1 LELGFSFFAGAAL
14 LAASSLGLA
23 MAQVNCETLP
33 AGPGRNLGYANFT
46 RCPPSMGVGCF
57 HHRPIIT
64 RIQGPMAERPVAL
77 LPEGRLAM
85 LQKSPPNHDDPPNHV
100 GETRLA
106 PGVSSSV
113 KPIPARKLVADKL
126 LWETLERWKRSSPEL
141 DRIQFLKT
149 VPFFNELSHRQLK
162 TVSDTIFER
171 NYETDELIFEEG
183 QPGAALF
190 LILDGKVAVEMCREN
205 HTTTLAILEK
215 GAFFGEMALLN
226 EAPRSAN
233 ARSLERTYTLA
244 LYRNDLRQL
253 IQRDPQTA
261 CQIYR
266 ALASMIGDR
275 LRLTNELME
284 TEISTEKV

>member
-1 LELGFSFFAGAAL
+1 
-14 LAASSLGLA
+14 
-23 MAQVNCETLP
+23 
-33 AGPGRNLGYANFT
+33 
-46 RCPPSMGVGCF
+46 
-57 HHRPIIT
+57 
-64 RIQGPMAERPVAL
+64 
-77 LPEGRLAM
+77 M
-85 LQKSPPNHDDPPNHV
+85 LQKSPPNYDAPPDRV
-100 GETRLA
+100 GATGLA
-106 PGVSSSV
+106 SEPRGMSSSV
-113 KPIPARKLVADKL
+113 KPVSARKLVADKL

-149 VPFFNELSHRQLK
+149 VPFFDGLSHRQLK
-162 TVSDTIFER
+162 TVSDTVFER
-171 NYETDELIFEEG
+171 IYETDELIFQEG

-190 LILDGKVAVEMCREN
+190 LIFDGKVAVEMRRGN

-244 LYRNDLRQL
+244 LYRNDLSRL

-266 ALASMIGDR
+266 ALASMVGDR

-284 TEISTEKV
+284 TEKPTDKVD

>member
-1 LELGFSFFAGAAL
+1 MAG
-14 LAASSLGLA
+14 G
-23 MAQVNCETLP
+23 
-33 AGPGRNLGYANFT
+33 
-46 RCPPSMGVGCF
+46 
-57 HHRPIIT
+57 
-64 RIQGPMAERPVAL
+64 PVAL
-77 LPEGRLAM
+77 LPEGRLTM
-85 LQKSPPNHDDPPNHV
+85 LQKSPPNHDAPPDRV
-100 GETRLA
+100 GATGLA
-106 PGVSSSV
+106 SEPRGMSSSV
-113 KPIPARKLVADKL
+113 KPVSARKLVADKL
-126 LWETLERWKRSSPEL
+126 LWQTLEGWKRSSPEL

-149 VPFFNELSHRQLK
+149 VPFFNGMSHRQLK
-162 TVSDTIFER
+162 TVSDTVFER
-171 NYETDELIFEEG
+171 TYETDELIFQEG

-190 LILDGKVAVEMCREN
+190 LIFDGKVAVEMCRGN

-244 LYRNDLRQL
+244 LHRNDLSQL

-266 ALASMIGDR
+266 ALASMVGDR

-284 TEISTEKV
+284 TEKPTDKVD